1 MDKFRSFFGQILVKF
16 RSTLGIFFRYFLYQF
31 LVSFQS
37 VREKKECWLLFY
49 FSSEINCLFICL
61 VSVCLDRRKLNRF
74 LASRIP
80 AVLPSMFEM
89 FQHGFPL
96 FFSFL
101 SGLIFF
107 FVLLLLLVVGVVVVL
122 FVLAVGHF
130 SISSLG

>member
-1 MDKFRSFFGQILVKF
+1 M
-16 RSTLGIFFRYFLYQF
+16 
-31 LVSFQS
+31 
-37 VREKKECWLLFY
+37 
-49 FSSEINCLFICL
+49 
-61 VSVCLDRRKLNRF
+61 
-74 LASRIP
+74 
-80 AVLPSMFEM
+80 LPSMFEM

-101 SGLIFF
+101 SGLIF